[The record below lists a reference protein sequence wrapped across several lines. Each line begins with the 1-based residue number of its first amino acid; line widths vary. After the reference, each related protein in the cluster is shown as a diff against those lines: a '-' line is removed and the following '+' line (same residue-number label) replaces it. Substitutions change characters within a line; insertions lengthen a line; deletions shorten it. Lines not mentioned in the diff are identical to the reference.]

1 MRPQPPNSAMASFMY
16 WLAVCPDE
24 SYVRVASALDYL
36 GAAPVRGASYGG
48 SGERMTV
55 SLQVRSHP
63 QAQRQQ

>member
-1 MRPQPPNSAMASFMY
+1 MY